1 MANNVNAQVHGRSIV
16 RDLSGNTVQS
26 ILDQMDVQSN
36 VTATVNGE
44 PAELSQTISDYDFV
58 TFSKAVDG
66 GCK

>member
-16 RDLSGNTVQS
+16 RNLSANTVQQV
-26 ILDQMDVQSN
+26 LDQMDVQTAM
-36 VTATVNGE
+36 TATVNGE
-44 PAELSQTISDYDFV
+44 PADLTATISDYDFV